1 MSEEE
6 KLLEF
11 LSRNHYLPSFNLP
24 IDAVP
29 FIARTTLDGEE
40 RIEAR
45 MSDGLEKA
53 LHGYAPGA
61 ELTYKK
67 KEFVVG
73 GIFLEYMPRMP
84 IDDDE
89 DPLEKAKT
97 RTNEV
102 INRTQYWFSLQ
113 KNIKFFHMCKV
124 CKNTLQFDST
134 PPEEVEAL
142 SKNCKVCDSD
152 PENWQTYPSII
163 PPGFGPLIRPATGR
177 SGFSTVAD
185 PDYTRESKRMFTR
198 TRWPTALINDDKA
211 ISESK
216 DLASKDDKWT
226 LQLTYQENV
235 DIVNINAGYG
245 NMDEDQ
251 EMGFAF
257 CKKCGHMTPG
267 KRLPPS
273 KHLRPYAIS
282 RKDGMYSGAYS
293 NDDLKLDFESAM
305 NGKCEH
311 SAEET
316 MINGKSRLL
325 LARKFTTNIMSLKIR
340 WDNQHWVNLKE
351 EQETG
356 ERAAQTLCQGL
367 LQAICNAD
375 TEFAI
380 SPNDIGGDIR
390 QMEQPDQGF
399 EIFIFE
405 RVDGGA
411 GLLKEVYNRID
422 IDWKGPDDR
431 GIIFEKLTDILA
443 GKLCIDTITDQG
455 KTHNIA
461 QPCDRIC
468 NGCLQDFTTQHM
480 SGELNRELGYHMLEL
495 ALQNTNY
502 KPNFHNDAKSLNDL
516 AREVNENLPQEKQHV
531 ITPIIEPEHFVFEI
545 KSGENLSAE
554 LETKRKNP
562 QIGVKIG
569 DLEITVISDLL
580 KPRDD
585 ATFSP
590 STINERPIELM
601 ESIKKKLEN
610 QYLLDSSKF
619 NGVRF

>member
-1 MSEEE
+1 MSEED

-61 ELTYKK
+61 EVTYKK

-73 GIFLEYMPRMP
+73 GIFLEYMPRKP
-84 IDDDE
+84 IDEDE
-89 DPLEKAKT
+89 EPLKKAQIL
-97 RTNEV
+97 TNEV
-102 INRTQYWFSLQ
+102 INRTQYWFSIQ
-113 KNIKFFHMCKV
+113 KNIKFFHMCKM

-134 PPEEVEAL
+134 PPEHVEAL
-142 SKNCKVCDSD
+142 SENCKVCGSD
-152 PENWQTYPSII
+152 PEYWKTYPAII

-198 TRWPTALINDDKA
+198 TRWPTSLINDESA
-211 ISESK
+211 VSESK
-216 DLASKDDKWT
+216 DLASKEDRWT

-267 KRLPPS
+267 KRLPTS
-273 KHLRPYAIS
+273 RHLRPYAIT

-293 NDDLKLDFESAM
+293 NDDLKSDFESAM

-311 SAEET
+311 STDET
-316 MINGKSRLL
+316 VIHGKSRLL

-340 WDNQHWVNLKE
+340 WDDLHWVNLKE

-367 LQAICNAD
+367 LQAICNAE

-390 QMEQPDQGF
+390 QMEKPDQGF
-399 EIFIFE
+399 EIFIYE

-422 IDWKGPDDR
+422 KDWNGPEDR
-431 GIIFEKLTDILA
+431 GVIFEQLTRILA
-443 GKLCIDTITDQG
+443 GELCTITIPDG
-455 KTHNIA
+455 GRRHTVA
-461 QPCDRIC
+461 QPCDQIC

-495 ALQNTNY
+495 ALQNTNH
-502 KPNFHNDAKSLNDL
+502 KPNFHNDAKILADL
-516 AREVNENLPQEKQHV
+516 AREVNERRPLDDRYE
-531 ITPIIEPEHFVFEI
+531 ITPICEPDHVVFHK
-545 KSGENLSAE
+545 KSEEELSDE
-554 LETKRKNP
+554 LEKLRKNP
-562 QIGVKIG
+562 QCGVKIG
-569 DLEITVISDLL
+569 EVELTVISDLL
-580 KPRDD
+580 KPTDET
-585 ATFSP
+585 TFPP
-590 STINERPIELM
+590 SMINERPIELM
-601 ESIKKKLEN
+601 ELITKKLETQEVLN
-610 QYLLDSSKF
+610 PSKF
-619 NGVRF
+619 SGVSW

>member
-1 MSEEE
+1 MSEED

-73 GIFLEYMPRMP
+73 GIFLEYMPRKP
-84 IDDDE
+84 IDEDE
-89 DPLEKAKT
+89 DPLEKSKT

-102 INRTQYWFSLQ
+102 INRTRYWFSLQ

-134 PPEEVEAL
+134 LPEDVEAL
-142 SKNCKVCDSD
+142 SNNCKVCDSK
-152 PENWQTYPSII
+152 PENWQTFPAII

-185 PDYTRESKRMFTR
+185 PDYTRESRRMFTR
-198 TRWPTALINDDKA
+198 TRWPTALINDDSAVSK
-211 ISESK
+211 SK
-216 DLASKDDKWT
+216 DLASKEDQWT

-267 KRLPPS
+267 KRLPS
-273 KHLRPYAIS
+273 SRHLRPYAIT

-293 NDDLKLDFESAM
+293 NDDLKSDFESAM

-311 SAEET
+311 SADET
-316 MINGKSRLL
+316 MIHGKSRLL

-422 IDWKGPDDR
+422 KDWNGSEDR
-431 GIIFEKLTDILA
+431 GVIFEKLNDILA
-443 GKLCIDTITDQG
+443 GDLCIDMITDEG
-455 KTHNIA
+455 KRHTIA
-461 QPCDRIC
+461 QPCDQIC

-480 SGELNRELGYHMLEL
+480 SGELNRELGYHMLEMT
-495 ALQNTNY
+495 LQNTNH
-502 KPNFHNDAKSLNDL
+502 KPNFHNDAKNLADL
-516 AREVNENLPQEKQHV
+516 VQEVNERRPKEKLYDINPIYEPGHV
-531 ITPIIEPEHFVFEI
+531 MFHN
-545 KSGENLSAE
+545 KSGEQMSAE
-554 LETKRKNP
+554 LEARRTKPHR
-562 QIGVKIG
+562 GVKIG
-569 DLEITVISDLL
+569 GLELTVISDLL
-580 KPRDD
+580 KPTDD
-585 ATFSP
+585 TKFPP
-590 STINERPIELM
+590 SMINERPIELM
-601 ESIKKKLEN
+601 ELIKKKLDTQE
-610 QYLLDSSKF
+610 LLDSSNF
-619 NGVRF
+619 SDVQF

>member
-1 MSEEE
+1 MSEED

-29 FIARTTLDGEE
+29 FIERTTLDGDE

-53 LHGYAPGA
+53 LHGYAPGS
-61 ELTYKK
+61 EVTYKK

-84 IDDDE
+84 IDDGE
-89 DPLEKAKT
+89 EPLEKAKI

-142 SKNCKVCDSD
+142 SENCKVCDSA
-152 PENWQTYPSII
+152 PENWQTYPAII

-177 SGFSTVAD
+177 PGFSTVAD

-198 TRWPTALINDDKA
+198 TRWPTALINDEKA

-245 NMDEDQ
+245 NMEEDQ

-267 KRLPPS
+267 KRLPPNR
-273 KHLRPYAIS
+273 HLRPYAIS

-293 NDDLKLDFESAM
+293 NDDLKSDFESAM

-311 SAEET
+311 SADET

-340 WDNQHWVNLKE
+340 WDNQRWVNLKD

-411 GLLKEVYNRID
+411 GLLKEVYNRIN
-422 IDWKGPDDR
+422 IDWNGPEDR
-431 GIIFEKLTDILA
+431 GVIFEKLTDILA
-443 GKLCIDTITDQG
+443 GKLCIDTITDEG
-455 KTHNIA
+455 NRHTIA
-461 QPCDRIC
+461 QPCDQIC

-502 KPNFHNDAKSLNDL
+502 KPNFHNDAKNLNDL
-516 AREVNENLPQEKQHV
+516 AREVNERLPLEDRYE
-531 ITPIIEPEHFVFEI
+531 IAPIYEPDHIVFHN
-545 KSGENLSAE
+545 KSGKELSDGLEE
-554 LETKRKNP
+554 LRTKP
-562 QIGVKIG
+562 QRGVKIG
-569 DLEITVISDLL
+569 KLKLTVTSDLL
-580 KPRDD
+580 ETTEDTEFP
-585 ATFSP
+585 P
-590 STINERPIELM
+590 SMINERPIELM
-601 ESIKKKLEN
+601 VLIKKM
-610 QYLLDSSKF
+610 LDTQDFDSLDIDKIAF
-619 NGVRF
+619 

>member
-1 MSEEE
+1 MSEED

-73 GIFLEYMPRMP
+73 GIFLEYMPRIP
-84 IDDDE
+84 IDEEE
-89 DPLEKAKT
+89 DPLEKAKI

-152 PENWQTYPSII
+152 PENWQTFPAII
-163 PPGFGPLIRPATGR
+163 PPGFGPLIRPATDR

-198 TRWPTALINDDKA
+198 TRWPTALINVDDA
-211 ISESK
+211 VSK
-216 DLASKDDKWT
+216 SKNLASKEGEWT
-226 LQLTYQENV
+226 VQLTYQEKV

-267 KRLPPS
+267 KRLPTS
-273 KHLRPYAIS
+273 RHLRPYAIT
-282 RKDGMYSGAYS
+282 RTDGMYSGAYS
-293 NDDLKLDFESAM
+293 NEELKSDFESAM
-305 NGKCEH
+305 NGKCQH
-311 SAEET
+311 STDAT
-316 MINGKSRLL
+316 TIHGKSRLL

-340 WDNQHWVNLKE
+340 WDKQQWVDLKD
-351 EQETG
+351 EQDIE

-367 LQAICNAD
+367 LQAICNAE

-390 QMEQPDQGF
+390 QMEKPDQGF

-405 RVDGGA
+405 RIDGGA
-411 GLLKEVYNRID
+411 GLLKEVYNLID
-422 IDWKGPDDR
+422 RDWNGPKDR
-431 GIIFEKLTDILA
+431 GVIFEKLTKILA
-443 GKLCIDTITDQG
+443 GQLCIETIKDDG
-455 KTHNIA
+455 KRYTVA
-461 QPCDRIC
+461 LPCEQIC

-480 SGELNRELGYHMLEL
+480 SGELKRELGYHMLEL
-495 ALQNTNY
+495 ALQNTNH
-502 KPNFHNDAKSLNDL
+502 KPNFHNDAKNLSDL
-516 AREVNENLPQEKQHV
+516 VREVNELRPVEDRYD
-531 ITPIIEPEHFVFEI
+531 ITPIYESDHFVFHNRSE
-545 KSGENLSAE
+545 ENLSNE
-554 LETKRKNP
+554 LETLRTKPHR
-562 QIGVKIG
+562 GVKIG
-569 DLEITVISDLL
+569 DIELTVISDLL

-585 ATFSP
+585 TMFP
-590 STINERPIELM
+590 SSMIGEKPIELM
-601 ESIKKKLEN
+601 DLIRKKLETEEFF
-610 QYLLDSSKF
+610 DSSKLSDLLY
-619 NGVRF
+619 